1 MRTRIQAYR
10 FTSLSDKFTFGAYNG
25 QSLADVIDV
34 NPEYLEWCVQEIDRF
49 LIEDSAMNE
58 INQIYPGLFSNE
70 KFEYNRK
77 WNLENWNGSENDC
90 GDEPDYDD
98 NYVGGWLDEPTYDR
112 YNGSYAQ
119 DEMGYSDDDIDTIFD
134 GDPDAYWNID

>member
-1 MRTRIQAYR
+1 MRTKIQVYR
-10 FTSLSDKFTFGAYNG
+10 FTSLADKFTFGAYNG

-34 NPEYLEWCVQEIDRF
+34 NPEYLEWCVQNINNF

-58 INQIYPGLFSNE
+58 INQIYPGVLSNE
-70 KFEYNRK
+70 KFEYNRNM
-77 WNLENWNGSENDC
+77 NLKNWNEDEDENV
-90 GDEPDYDD
+90 DETDFDD
-98 NYVGGWLDEPTYDR
+98 DRYGWLDEPTYDR